1 LEIAAMSID
10 LSSKTPK
17 PVPPSKASLDRM
29 ADLTRR
35 IVAVKKS
42 ELPKVKKKP

>member
-1 LEIAAMSID
+1 MTKQTMSAQ
-10 LSSKTPK
+10 SPAKT
-17 PVPPSKASLDRM
+17 SLDRM

-42 ELPKVKKKP
+42 ELPKTKKRKRQ

>member
-1 LEIAAMSID
+1 MPV
-10 LSSKTPK
+10 LSEQAPTTA
-17 PVPPSKASLDRM
+17 PSKASLDRM

-42 ELPKVKKKP
+42 ELQSPRKAKRKLIK